1 MLEYDRIVIVTCFSP
16 WYNNFGIT
24 FYNVE
29 FFGGEMGMYAKE
41 RLLQARDLTATSRG
55 TSSWRRELSA
65 HTWLY
70 IFVIPGVIYMLIFVF
85 LPLLGLIMA
94 FQRFSPYSGSGPF
107 GAFIHSEFVG
117 FDIFRGL
124 FTGPDFWRV
133 LRNTLAI
140 NISALIF
147 YFPAPIILALLLNE
161 IQNQPFKRTTQT
173 IVYIPH
179 FISWVIVG
187 SITFQMFNAQD
198 GILMMLI
205 KQLFPKMPNV
215 LSAPRAF
222 IPMLLGQ
229 SMWKETGFGTIIY
242 LASLASVDPQLYEAA
257 TVDGANR
264 WQKMWNI
271 TLPGIVG
278 TIVIMLILKLG
289 QMLNTG
295 YEQIFLMQ
303 NSLNRSVS
311 DVFDTFYDSRQAP

>member
-1 MLEYDRIVIVTCFSP
+1 
-16 WYNNFGIT
+16 
-24 FYNVE
+24 
-29 FFGGEMGMYAKE
+29 
-41 RLLQARDLTATSRG
+41 
-55 TSSWRRELSA
+55 
-65 HTWLY
+65 
-70 IFVIPGVIYMLIFVF
+70 MLIFVF

-124 FTGPDFWRV
+124 FNGPDFWRV

-147 YFPAPIILALLLNE
+147 YFPAPIILALLLHE
-161 IQNQPFKRTTQT
+161 IQNQAFKRTTQT

-205 KQLFPKMPNV
+205 KQVFPTMPNV
-215 LSAPRAF
+215 LSTPGAF

-242 LASLASVDPQLYEAA
+242 LAALASVDPQLYEAA